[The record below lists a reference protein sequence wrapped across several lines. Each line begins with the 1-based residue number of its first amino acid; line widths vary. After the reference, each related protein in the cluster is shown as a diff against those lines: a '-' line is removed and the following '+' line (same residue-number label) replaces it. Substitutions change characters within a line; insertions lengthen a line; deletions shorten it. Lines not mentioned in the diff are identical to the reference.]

1 MDNTR
6 LLIAELDF
14 GCSPE
19 GVLVIREARW
29 QRVIGVAMG
38 FLVGIPA
45 SWAATVIALRFGDF
59 GSALIFS
66 IFAVVVLG
74 GSIWLLHELSNASC
88 YYAALDNKHFYR
100 RRGPRRL
107 ETLDL
112 KDLGEFGVHHA
123 ALDIEN
129 LISKKRITIMKNAY
143 APANVNTLARR
154 MNLWRRT
161 QAHERES
168 SIASLSFIE
177 ADLARASAN
186 RQITRGLSL
195 LGLYPIL
202 LVLTVKLRLFDA
214 PAVTILLWGL
224 YTCAGFLILIGGL
237 VRRVS
242 AKLKVQPV
250 MISQKAI

>member
-14 GCSPE
+14 GCLPE

-29 QRVIGVAMG
+29 QRVVGVAMG

-45 SWAATVIALRFGDF
+45 SWAATVIAVEFGDL
-59 GSALIFS
+59 GSALVFS
-66 IFAVVVLG
+66 VFAVVALG

-107 ETLDL
+107 EKLDL
-112 KDLGEFGVHHA
+112 KDLGEFGVHRG
-123 ALDIEN
+123 ALDVEK
-129 LISKKRITIMKNAY
+129 LSSKKRITVMKNAY

-154 MNLWRRT
+154 MNVWRCAE
-161 QAHERES
+161 AHERES
-168 SIASLSFIE
+168 SIARLNFIE
-177 ADLARASAN
+177 AGSARTSAN
-186 RQITRGLSL
+186 RQITRGLGL

-202 LVLTVKLRLFDA
+202 LVLTVQLRLFQT
-214 PAVTILLWGL
+214 PAVTVLLWSL
-224 YTCAGFLILIGGL
+224 YTCAGFFILIGGL

-250 MISQKAI
+250 MTNQ